1 MSHFSYIFFIIFFF
15 NQLFIISSKNQIINI
30 KGNNENLRATLALPM
45 SRFTLSSIEVS
56 FIEVAISLS
65 VLGTRNLFQNIQ
77 GLLQLVNFIFFATNN
92 KYKLRNHN
100 FGAPSSTLHL
110 SSLGFVKA
118 PRSLRFHLHLH

>member
-1 MSHFSYIFFIIFFF
+1 MSHFSYIFFISFFF

-30 KGNNENLRATLALPM
+30 KGNNKDLRTTIALHM
-45 SRFTLSSIEVS
+45 SRFTLYCIEVS

-77 GLLQLVNFIFFATNN
+77 ALQLVNFIFFAIDN

-100 FGAPSSTLHL
+100 FGAPSSTLYL
-110 SSLGFVKA
+110 SSLGFIKA
-118 PRSLRFHLHLH
+118 PRSLHFHLHLR